1 MAETITRQYREPFV
15 EAAGLA
21 VTEEGK
27 RLLRQAIP
35 TATYT
40 GSQFVAPQAAL
51 EQQART
57 AASSLG
63 ALLPQ
68 QPGESAEAFQARQQ
82 TYNQAVEAGT
92 AGLIGADA
100 YKQFMSPYQ
109 QEVIDTSLAAMER
122 EQAKGIASLRQ
133 RAAQAGA
140 FGGGREAAAL
150 GEYQATADI
159 ARAAQEAQLRQ
170 QGFQQAQQQA
180 LAQLQAQQG
189 LGTYQSQLGS
199 QQRQV
204 AQAELAADQ
213 EAAREAAF
221 ADYTRLGLIGP
232 QLSSVI
238 GGFPAATQ
246 VQSTPP
252 PSATQQIL
260 GLGIGAAGLAGAI
273 RRI

>member
-1 MAETITRQYREPFV
+1 MAETITRQLREPFV
-15 EAAGLA
+15 ETAGLG
-21 VTEEGK
+21 VTEEGL
-27 RLLRQAIP
+27 RLLGQAIP

-51 EQQART
+51 EQQAQQ
-57 AASSLG
+57 AA
-63 ALLPQ
+63 
-68 QPGESAEAFQARQQ
+68 
-82 TYNQAVEAGT
+82 
-92 AGLIGADA
+92 AGLGTLVGPDA

-122 EQAKGIASLRQ
+122 EQQKGIASLRQ

-159 ARAAQEAQLRQ
+159 ARAAEEARLRQ
-170 QGFQQAQQQA
+170 AGFQQAQQQA
-180 LAQLQAQQG
+180 LSQLQAQQG
-189 LGTYQSQLGS
+189 LGTYQSQLGA

-260 GLGIGAAGLAGAI
+260 GLGIGAAGLAGAL

>member
-1 MAETITRQYREPFV
+1 MATTTTRQLREPFV

-21 VTEEGK
+21 ITEEGK
-27 RLLRQAIP
+27 RLLRQDIP

-40 GSQFVAPQAAL
+40 GSQFVAPQSAL
-51 EQQART
+51 EQQAQQ
-57 AASSLG
+57 AA
-63 ALLPQ
+63 
-68 QPGESAEAFQARQQ
+68 
-82 TYNQAVEAGT
+82 
-92 AGLIGADA
+92 AGLDTLVGPDA

-122 EQAKGIASLRQ
+122 EQAKGISSLRQ

-140 FGGGREAAAL
+140 FGGGREAASL

-159 ARAAQEAQLRQ
+159 ARAAEEARLRQ
-170 QGFQQAQQQA
+170 AGFQQAQQQA
-180 LAQLQAQQG
+180 LSQLQAQQG
-189 LGTYQSQLGS
+189 LGTFQSQLGT

-221 ADYTRLGLIGP
+221 SDYTRLGLIGP

-260 GLGIGAAGLAGAI
+260 GLGIGAAGLAGAL